1 MRLLKKREEQRKIKI
16 RCERNKKVAAAT
28 AGVVLGAVAGI
39 LIAPKSGKE
48 TIQDVK
54 EKSNQIK
61 EKSNQ
66 IKNKISENLEDTKD
80 KLQKSKLKIK
90 EYLANRKRSSLEM
103 DVVENS
109 EATTLT
115 ENETKTEIES
125 VNEQENNTETW
136 LN

>member
-48 TIQDVK
+48 TIQDV
-54 EKSNQIK
+54 K